1 MVSVEEALST
11 LRSCRLRTLAVSYL
25 DYMKE
30 DDGSAG
36 SLAELATR
44 GSKHQGSFSCNPQPL
59 STHGSGNRLEDRD
72 RQPCYR
78 ASPLFPLIQLPI
90 FRHLLP
96 KLLASMVCRLLSHPS
111 IVQRSLIE
119 RRNRQATYPLYAG
132 Q

>member
-1 MVSVEEALST
+1 ME
-11 LRSCRLRTLAVSYL
+11 
-25 DYMKE
+25 E

-59 STHGSGNRLEDRD
+59 STHGNGNRLEDRD
-72 RQPCYR
+72 RQLCYR

-90 FRHLLP
+90 FRRLLP
-96 KLLASMVCRLLSHPS
+96 KLLASMVCRLLSRPS

-119 RRNRQATYPLYAG
+119 RRNRQATCPVYAG